1 MFRDFH
7 QTRKAGIPDRRR
19 GGLILKIRNRDSFR
33 PFVKWGIVNWKIIPF
48 TIPIPPKC
56 AKNGQGIGIVILY
69 ESESWFFMNGNRPT
83 SSPRPVSVIF
93 WTNTTVKPSPW
104 PSWLRWQQF
113 HQTFTYWSVS
123 GLEVARFIKI
133 RNRDS
138 FCLFVKWKIGN
149 QIPFLFL
156 LRFLWFQFRF
166 QFHQNVPRNR
176 NRDS

>member
-1 MFRDFH
+1 M
-7 QTRKAGIPDRRR
+7 IP
-19 GGLILKIRNRDSFR
+19 IL
-33 PFVKWGIVNWKIIPF
+33 
-48 TIPIPPKC
+48 IPIPTKC
-56 AKNGQGIGIVILY
+56 AKNGQGIGIAILN
-69 ESESWFFMNGNRPT
+69 ESESWFFMNRNRPT

-113 HQTFTYWSVS
+113 HQNLLIGVS

-138 FCLFVKWKIGN
+138 FCLYVKWKIGN
-149 QIPFLFL
+149 RKTIPFRFL

-166 QFHQNVPRNR
+166 QFNQNVARNR
-176 NRDS
+176 NRNRTTSSQVNVLNTSLYRTQKSLSEDN